1 MAEQFR
7 IIEYPLIIIFVLI
20 GGLFLMS
27 SSDLISIFL
36 SIELQSYGLYILCA
50 IYRNSER
57 ATSAGLTYFL
67 LGGLS
72 SCFILLASG
81 LLYGNSGNT
90 SFDGFY
96 VINNI
101 TNAQENV
108 QHLIATAFSQYE
120 PYYLN
125 FSLVIMS
132 IGFLFKVSAA
142 PFHF

>member
-1 MAEQFR
+1 
-7 IIEYPLIIIFVLI
+7 LD
-20 GGLFLMS
+20 GL
-27 SSDLISIFL
+27 SIF
-36 SIELQSYGLYILCA
+36 CA

-57 ATSAGLTYFL
+57 ATSGGLTYFL

-90 SFDGFY
+90 SFDGLY

-101 TNAQENV
+101 SNIKENIS
-108 QHLIATAFSQYE
+108 LNLEASLNSLYDS
-120 PYYLN
+120 YYIS

-132 IGFLFKVSAA
+132 VGFLFKVSAA